1 MGETATKTLGNAG
14 KMPAA
19 PVPASTVSD
28 EHGAAGL
35 RRMTAAQEW
44 RAYWPMVLAAFVSL
58 GFPIMPYN
66 SLGLFI
72 EPLSHEF
79 GWSRTI
85 VTAGASLAAILA
97 VPCSP
102 FIGALVDRWGVRRLA
117 LPGLILTASAM
128 AAFGLATGS
137 PGQWL
142 MLWGMYAVV
151 ALLLKSTIW
160 TAAISHAFTAGRSV
174 ALAVVL
180 SGGTG
185 FSAAITP
192 PLAEWLIDEHGWRAA
207 YWLLAVGW
215 GAPAFLLSLLFLRD
229 IRGGRDMRQAAGHA
243 VTAVDLPGLTVRQA
257 LRSPPLIRI
266 AIATFFTLIL
276 TSALI
281 VHKVPL
287 LTEAGVTR
295 QTAAWLTSLSGIAG
309 LVGGLTTGWLLGRFN
324 VGLVGGIT
332 NAAMAV
338 SLVPLLEPFRTPT
351 LIVLSMLVV
360 GYAGGTKLQMC
371 SYLTGLYGGMRNYGK
386 IFGLM
391 ASIIAFTGAMSPM
404 FGSAI
409 YDLSGSYTLLILIG
423 IPLSLISSFLL
434 FGLGP
439 IPDWTKQSA
448 EKG

>member
-1 MGETATKTLGNAG
+1 
-14 KMPAA
+14 
-19 PVPASTVSD
+19 
-28 EHGAAGL
+28 
-35 RRMTAAQEW
+35 
-44 RAYWPMVLAAFVSL
+44 
-58 GFPIMPYN
+58 
-66 SLGLFI
+66 
-72 EPLSHEF
+72 
-79 GWSRTI
+79 
-85 VTAGASLAAILA
+85 
-97 VPCSP
+97 
-102 FIGALVDRWGVRRLA
+102 
-117 LPGLILTASAM
+117 
-128 AAFGLATGS
+128 
-137 PGQWL
+137 
-142 MLWGMYAVV
+142 MLWGIYAIV
-151 ALLLKSTIW
+151 ALVLKSTIW

-180 SGGTG
+180 AGGSGA
-185 FSAAITP
+185 SAAITP
-192 PLAEWLIDEHGWRAA
+192 PLAEWLIDAHGWRAA
-207 YWLLAVGW
+207 YWLLAAGW

-229 IRGGRDMRQAAGHA
+229 IRGGRDMRHKTGA
-243 VTAVDLPGLTVRQA
+243 VASSADLPGLTVREA

-287 LTEAGVTR
+287 LTEAGVAR
-295 QTAAWLTSLSGIAG
+295 QTAAWLTSLSGLAG

-324 VGLVGGIT
+324 VGMVGGLT
-332 NAAMAV
+332 NAAMAIA
-338 SLVPLLEPFRTPT
+338 LVPLLEPFRTPT

-386 IFGLM
+386 IFGIM

-423 IPLSLISSFLL
+423 IPLSVISSFLL

-439 IPDWTKQSA
+439 IPDWTQRTGQTA
-448 EKG
+448 

>member
-1 MGETATKTLGNAG
+1 MKTLGPAEE
-14 KMPAA
+14 MPGA
-19 PVPASTVSD
+19 PTSMPED
-28 EHGAAGL
+28 ETGA
-35 RRMTAAQEW
+35 RPMTAAQEW

-72 EPLSHEF
+72 DPLSNEF

-85 VTAGASLAAILA
+85 VTAGASLAAVLA

-117 LPGLILTASAM
+117 LPGLILTGGAM
-128 AAFGLATGS
+128 AGFGLANGS
-137 PGQWL
+137 ESQWL
-142 MLWGMYAVV
+142 MLWGIYAIV
-151 ALLLKSTIW
+151 ALVLKSTIW

-180 SGGTG
+180 AGGSGA
-185 FSAAITP
+185 SAAITP
-192 PLAEWLIDEHGWRAA
+192 PLAEWLIDAHGWRAA
-207 YWLLAVGW
+207 YWLLAAGW

-229 IRGGRDMRQAAGHA
+229 IRGGQVMRHKAGA
-243 VTAVDLPGLTVRQA
+243 MASSADLPGLTVREA
-257 LRSPPLIRI
+257 LRSPPLIRV

-287 LTEAGVTR
+287 LTEAGVAR
-295 QTAAWLTSLSGIAG
+295 QTAAWLTSLSGLAG

-324 VGLVGGIT
+324 VGMVGGLT
-332 NAAMAV
+332 NAAMAIA
-338 SLVPLLEPFRTPT
+338 LVPLLEPFRTPT

-386 IFGLM
+386 IFGIM

-423 IPLSLISSFLL
+423 IPLSVISSFLL

-439 IPDWTKQSA
+439 IPDWTQRTGQTA
-448 EKG
+448 